1 MLDRLLAA
9 PAVSMATVHTL
20 SRLRDNRALHLGHL
34 WLAYLEKQMHR
45 IDKVMINFRR
55 SRFFFFLNFYFGEA
69 LRRGF
74 YKLKGTQ
81 FRESVCKRAC

>member
-1 MLDRLLAA
+1 MLDRLQAA

-34 WLAYLEKQMHR
+34 WLAYLETQMHR
-45 IDKVMINFRR
+45 IDKVKINIRR
-55 SRFFFFLNFYFGEA
+55 SRFFFYNFYFGEA

>member
-1 MLDRLLAA
+1 MLGRLLAA

-45 IDKVMINFRR
+45 IDKVKINIRR
-55 SRFFFFLNFYFGEA
+55 SRFFFYNFYFGEA

-81 FRESVCKRAC
+81 FRENVFKRAC